1 MGKSDEMDS
10 ASKMLANALQQMDG
24 IINQQQTST
33 LGSSRSNGSPD
44 MYGMTT
50 DYTQNHSIIAAAQNL
65 AFLLQ
70 QQQSSS
76 PTGAI
81 SNAFPDSGTMETIS
95 HWLDNQLPR
104 PDSDER
110 YRRLQSDKEALALQV
125 QVLSEQV
132 QLQNEKIVEMER
144 LINEKNR
151 LISNAED
158 LLQREILSRSSL
170 ETQKLE
176 LMTAMSELKLH
187 NTALNHENQELR
199 EKCFGPALA
208 SKARQQIFQNNS
220 LENSPIHRSHGSL
233 AQSVLSTPKTPPA
246 TYRQKVQLTY
256 NSLPRQMVSNCI
268 ENNVEKERK
277 NVAFADADKY
287 IESNNGERRSRT
299 PTQSPINASKESK
312 GVKGGLKSI
321 FGKMKRSGSGN
332 LEDLSPPNG
341 DDFKRG
347 GVRATAGPRL
357 GYNFAVKKS
366 DKAFKDYDTEDIC
379 AWLEELGLEVYID
392 DAKRWLKQG
401 ASELIAAGPEKIEK
415 ELNLKS
421 PLHKK
426 KLVLA
431 LADVTNQETDE
442 LFKNAGKLDLHW
454 VLRWLE
460 DIGLPQYKDTFTAA
474 KMDGRMLH
482 RLSMDDLTHLHISSC
497 LHVASLRRGIQ
508 LMRLNAWNDEVLIR
522 RSGTDSDDRDKV
534 QLWTAH
540 RVWDWLRVV
549 DLAEYA
555 PNLRGAGVHGALMM
569 YEPKF
574 TSELLADL
582 LSIPPSK
589 TLLRRHLSTHFK
601 ELLGRDVI
609 QIKRDAEN
617 TLGYQPLTL
626 YSKIKKKSQFSLI
639 RKRSFKGSINETD
652 TSELVCPMTDSS
664 DDDISQ
670 AREKE
675 LSKDK
680 SSRMKMT
687 GCLSPQ

>member
-1 MGKSDEMDS
+1 
-10 ASKMLANALQQMDG
+10 
-24 IINQQQTST
+24 
-33 LGSSRSNGSPD
+33 
-44 MYGMTT
+44 
-50 DYTQNHSIIAAAQNL
+50 
-65 AFLLQ
+65 
-70 QQQSSS
+70 
-76 PTGAI
+76 
-81 SNAFPDSGTMETIS
+81 
-95 HWLDNQLPR
+95 
-104 PDSDER
+104 
-110 YRRLQSDKEALALQV
+110 
-125 QVLSEQV
+125 
-132 QLQNEKIVEMER
+132 
-144 LINEKNR
+144 
-151 LISNAED
+151 
-158 LLQREILSRSSL
+158 
-170 ETQKLE
+170 
-176 LMTAMSELKLH
+176 MTAMSELKLH
-187 NTALNHENQELR
+187 NTALDHENQELR
-199 EKCFGPALA
+199 VKCFGPAIA
-208 SKARQQIFQNNS
+208 AKARQQIFQNNS

-233 AQSVLSTPKTPPA
+233 AQSANLSILSTPKTPPA
-246 TYRQKVQLTY
+246 TYRQKIQLTY
-256 NSLPRQMVSNCI
+256 NSLPRQIVSNCI
-268 ENNVEKERK
+268 DTNVVGPTEKERK

-287 IESNNGERRSRT
+287 IESNNGERRSCT
-299 PTQSPINASKESK
+299 PTQSPCNLSKENSNTGSIK
-312 GVKGGLKSI
+312 GSVKGGLKSI

-347 GVRATAGPRL
+347 GIRATAGPRL
-357 GYNFAVKKS
+357 GYNFAMKKS
-366 DKAFKDYDTEDIC
+366 DKDFKEYDAEDIC
-379 AWLEELGLEVYID
+379 AWLDELGLEVYID
-392 DAKRWLKQG
+392 DAKRWLKNG
-401 ASELIAAGPEKIEK
+401 AHELIQAGPEKIEK

-426 KLVLA
+426 KIILA

-442 LFKNAGKLDLHW
+442 LFKNAGKLDLLW

-460 DIGLPQYKDTFTAA
+460 DIGLPQYKDTFTSA

-508 LMRLNAWNDEVLIR
+508 LMRMNNWNDEVLIR
-522 RSGTDSDDRDKV
+522 RSGTENDDRDKV

-601 ELLGRDVI
+601 ELLGRDTI

-626 YSKIKKKSQFSLI
+626 YSKIKVTYN
-639 RKRSFKGSINETD
+639 SFCLG
-652 TSELVCPMTDSS
+652 TSVLFFFCF
-664 DDDISQ
+664 IS
-670 AREKE
+670 EKVPIF
-675 LSKDK
+675 LN
-680 SSRMKMT
+680 
-687 GCLSPQ
+687 PQTQLQRFH